1 MAAARSKSSSNSKS
15 STRNKL
21 SRWQSDFVL
30 NGFSDPLR
38 IACTGVSAGKS
49 RALAWWIIMQMCKTN
64 GLRAIVI
71 AQTHKALKRVLI
83 RELQIVCNI
92 MHISYA
98 YNKSEQEFTLENG
111 SVAFGYSGENCEA
124 LLGLSEIDLL
134 ACDEAAYLPEEA
146 YQYASDR
153 MRGGILET
161 PVTRLI
167 SSPQSMMAEN
177 WFSAIC
183 KAHPDSVIR
192 ATAFDNPFT
201 SDRFKQGLKD
211 RYCEGSNIYR
221 QQVLG
226 EIFDCD
232 VASQIVM
239 RSDFIAA
246 KLINPER
253 KGYWLGSDFAG
264 LGADN
269 NTVVVIDETGVVD
282 WKSKQDLNTQ
292 QKSEQIWE
300 SWQTWHPK
308 AGCGDA
314 TGGYG
319 CGPMDLLEEKNVHM
333 RQVNFAQE
341 AYLKDRYPNAR
352 TEMFLEAA
360 QEIKNGFWV
369 PDEIRVELLAMQV
382 AINKRGQRQLL
393 PKELAKKILGG
404 RSPDLA
410 DALALAIYAK
420 NHQDEE
426 EPGGISAEKA
436 EEIQNRYMAYF
447 NQG

>member
-1 MAAARSKSSSNSKS
+1 
-15 STRNKL
+15 
-21 SRWQSDFVL
+21 
-30 NGFSDPLR
+30 
-38 IACTGVSAGKS
+38 
-49 RALAWWIIMQMCKTN
+49 
-64 GLRAIVI
+64 
-71 AQTHKALKRVLI
+71 
-83 RELQIVCNI
+83 
-92 MHISYA
+92 
-98 YNKSEQEFTLENG
+98 
-111 SVAFGYSGENCEA
+111 
-124 LLGLSEIDLL
+124 
-134 ACDEAAYLPEEA
+134 
-146 YQYASDR
+146 
-153 MRGGILET
+153 
-161 PVTRLI
+161 
-167 SSPQSMMAEN
+167 MMAEN

-201 SDRFKQGLKD
+201 SARFKQGLKE

-239 RSDFIAA
+239 RSDFIAG
-246 KLINPER
+246 KLINPDR
-253 KGYWLGSDFAG
+253 KGHWLGADFAG

-282 WKSKQDLNTQ
+282 WKSRQDLNTQ
-292 QKSEQIWE
+292 QKSEQVWE

-319 CGPMDLLEEKNVHM
+319 CGPMDLLEEKDVHM

-393 PKELAKKILGG
+393 PKELAKKILGH
-404 RSPDLA
+404 SPDLA
-410 DALALAIYAK
+410 DATALAVYAK
-420 NHQDEE
+420 NHGGEE
-426 EPGGISAEKA
+426 GPGGISAEKA
-436 EEIQNRYMAYF
+436 EEIQNRYLQYF
-447 NQG
+447 NQYN